1 MRVKLSVKG
10 QVDNGAAMYA
20 VGNCPQLGQWKSK
33 DALLLECQQEAEDD
47 VDEYVLISYYLLRGE
62 PRTCLIDNASTLDII
77 LWTLSVPA
85 VFFYFKKIKKDST
98 NPKTYKYFYLQLITK
113 YPLWEKMFTN
123 GLKTDGG
130 AAEAAVFIKHSWKPF
145 TCHLPDL

>member
-47 VDEYVLISYYLLRGE
+47 VDEYALVLYYLLRVE
-62 PRTCLIDNASTLDII
+62 PRTCLIDNASALDII
-77 LWTLSVPA
+77 LWTLSVPT
-85 VFFYFKKIKKDST
+85 VCFDFKK
-98 NPKTYKYFYLQLITK
+98 
-113 YPLWEKMFTN
+113 
-123 GLKTDGG
+123 
-130 AAEAAVFIKHSWKPF
+130 
-145 TCHLPDL
+145 